1 VISNV
6 SCKGYR
12 SLKDVSVPCSVLTA
26 LVGPNGAGKTSIL
39 NAIDLVLGPRWPTM
53 GSFHV
58 PQDFAGFDAS
68 RDLEIAITFD
78 PPLSHVDAIGT
89 MYEVLTLAVRCRPY
103 RRSGR
108 WGEAGDLHVEFDAL
122 NAKGEAPKV
131 AVGRG
136 SGGKPDFRP
145 LTVGSALRDQ
155 ARVLHVDHRRSL
167 AQHLPSV
174 RGSVLARLLTA
185 ARKQFEEETGDD
197 IGRAAFAERYSA
209 AMQALRTER
218 VSAIEET
225 IAETAKR
232 MVGFLGSR
240 TLADVDIRFG
250 FADPANPFNSLR
262 LEYREGEL
270 VVPGEQLGL
279 GVQSA
284 IVVGVFEALRRLG
297 EPVGTVVIEEPEM
310 YLHPQAQR
318 YFYRLLAEMA
328 DAGEAQVIY
337 STHSPV
343 FADATRYESIRLV
356 RRGAGETSSVSY
368 VTRAQDWAFLD
379 GQRAAH
385 KLVTGFTASR
395 NEMFFARKVLLV
407 EGPGDQL
414 AVRVV
419 AERLGFDLDGEDLA
433 VVECGGKSAIP
444 FYARV
449 CAALGIEYAVLHDE
463 DLYEVE
469 GPEERRARIR
479 ADNGREADTN
489 AKIAAAVAG
498 SDRVFILA
506 PSLEATLGI
515 GRGAT
520 DKPRRVAE
528 ALDNL
533 DEGSF
538 PDPLAAAV
546 RALFA

>member
-1 VISNV
+1 MISNV
-6 SCKGYR
+6 ACNGYR
-12 SLKDVSVPCSVLTA
+12 SLESVSVPCGKLTA

-39 NAIDLVLGPRWPTM
+39 SAVDLVLGPRWPTL

-58 PQDFAGFDAS
+58 PHDFTGFDTTH
-68 RDLEIAITFD
+68 DVEIAVTFD
-78 PPLSHVDAIGT
+78 PPLSHQDILGAAHDVP
-89 MYEVLTLAVRCRPY
+89 TLAVRCRQY
-103 RRSGR
+103 KRSGK
-108 WGEAGDLHVEFDAL
+108 WGEAGDLHVDLEAR
-122 NAKGEAPKV
+122 NSKGESPMV

-136 SGGKPDFRP
+136 AGGKPDFRP
-145 LTVGSALRDQ
+145 LNVGTALRDQ

-167 AQHLPSV
+167 AQHLPSA
-174 RGSVLARLLTA
+174 RGSALARLLAA
-185 ARKQFEEETGDD
+185 ARKQFEEDAGDGV
-197 IGRAAFAERYSA
+197 GRAAFAERYQA
-209 AMQALRTER
+209 AMDALRTER
-218 VSAIEET
+218 VSEIEDT

-297 EPVGTVVIEEPEM
+297 EPVGTVIIEEPEM
-310 YLHPQAQR
+310 YLRPQAQR

-328 DAGEAQVIY
+328 DAAEAQVIY

-343 FADATRYESIRLV
+343 FADAARYESIRLV

-368 VTRAQDWAFLD
+368 VTTAQDRAFLD

-414 AVRVV
+414 AVRMV

-463 DLYEVE
+463 DLYVVE
-469 GPEERRARIR
+469 GPEERQARIR
-479 ADNGREADTN
+479 ADNGREEETN
-489 AKIAAAVAG
+489 AKIVAAMAD

-506 PSLEATLGI
+506 PSLESTLGI

-528 ALDNL
+528 ALDAL

-538 PDPLAAAV
+538 PDPLTAAI